1 MQSLE
6 DYSKHLKEHFDELTK
21 EKQHCE
27 AELENLRKD
36 KASISKGQ
44 KSTQIS
50 WVNKMKNSTE
60 NHWQI

>member
-50 WVNKMKNSTE
+50 
-60 NHWQI
+60 